1 MLFRLMTDRSGI
13 SRSTSQNELLD
24 LERMLLD
31 PEVRHSR
38 VAVELL
44 LHPHF
49 KEYGSSGRTYD
60 RETMIRMM
68 NREAS
73 GEITIRDFEVRT
85 LSPEVALVT
94 YRSVGQNQEARRSSV
109 WVKDEGRWQVIFHQ
123 GTKVPSRLAMG

>member
-1 MLFRLMTDRSGI
+1 MTDRT
-13 SRSTSQNELLD
+13 RSTRNKTQTELLD

-44 LHPHF
+44 LHSQF
-49 KEYGSSGRTYD
+49 KEYGSSGRVYD

-73 GEITIRDFEVRT
+73 GEITIRDFEVRM
-85 LSPEVALVT
+85 LSGDVALVT

-109 WVKDEGRWQVIFHQ
+109 WLKDEGRWQVIFHQ